1 MKFPRLWTA
10 RETFG
15 SLSFYAANPS
25 WIQATNVDSFFD
37 IEDINKTKVNEN
49 AQYLL
54 AVSYFNANETE
65 AGHLER
71 TSLSHFLPATEI
83 LRRNSTEYKE
93 NNSVWCR
100 WRCRTIPAELDKNII
115 ISNLSFEIQEIR
127 FCEKRCCLI
136 R

>member
-93 NNSVWCR
+93 NNSV
-100 WRCRTIPAELDKNII
+100 
-115 ISNLSFEIQEIR
+115 
-127 FCEKRCCLI
+127 
-136 R
+136 